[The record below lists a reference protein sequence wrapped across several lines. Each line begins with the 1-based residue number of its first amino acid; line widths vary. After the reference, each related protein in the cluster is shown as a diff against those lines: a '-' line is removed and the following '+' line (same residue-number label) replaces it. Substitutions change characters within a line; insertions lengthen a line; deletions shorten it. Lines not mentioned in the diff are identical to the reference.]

1 MASQQAEIVH
11 ERCEN
16 SLHGPEHGAQAQV
29 EQHEEEQ
36 RGPEGAGREKSHHFG
51 EGNERQARPLNA
63 LRGNKDRVSVIV
75 EIGIERGE
83 KKIITT
89 LRTTAC
95 DDNESRKIVRILLSA
110 SRQKQLTGPVRNVLL
125 FMYNEA
131 PQALLETVCDR
142 RYKRVPAAVHS
153 STLCPLNTIH
163 MLLRHIF
170 F

>member
-63 LRGNKDRVSVIV
+63 LRGNKDRVSVIADWDRK
-75 EIGIERGE
+75 G
-83 KKIITT
+83 KKKTITT

-110 SRQKQLTGPVRNVLL
+110 SRQKQLIGPVRNVLL

-142 RYKRVPAAVHS
+142 RYKRLPAVVYS

-163 MLLRHIF
+163 MLLWYIIF
-170 F
+170 

>member
-36 RGPEGAGREKSHHFG
+36 RGPEGAGRKKSHHFG

-75 EIGIERGE
+75 DWDRKGGGE
-83 KKIITT
+83 MITT

-110 SRQKQLTGPVRNVLL
+110 WRQKQLTGPVRNVLL

-131 PQALLETVCDR
+131 PQTLLETVCDR

>member
-1 MASQQAEIVH
+1 MECFTREDGSVASQQAEIVH

-75 EIGIERGE
+75 EIGIERG
-83 KKIITT
+83 KKN
-89 LRTTAC
+89 
-95 DDNESRKIVRILLSA
+95 DYHFKNNSV
-110 SRQKQLTGPVRNVLL
+110 
-125 FMYNEA
+125 
-131 PQALLETVCDR
+131 
-142 RYKRVPAAVHS
+142 
-153 STLCPLNTIH
+153 
-163 MLLRHIF
+163 
-170 F
+170 